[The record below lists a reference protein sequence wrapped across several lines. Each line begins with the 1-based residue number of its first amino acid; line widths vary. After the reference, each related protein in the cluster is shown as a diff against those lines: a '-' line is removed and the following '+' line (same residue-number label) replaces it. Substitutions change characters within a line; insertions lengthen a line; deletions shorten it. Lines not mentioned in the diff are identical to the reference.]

1 MAITVPTI
9 SGPQIQN
16 SALSAPQTQSV
27 TERSLAAEIAQ
38 PVANAALQ
46 IVEKVQQDADTA
58 ALVEAESQLSK
69 WKLDTM
75 FNPEQGVYSRKG
87 KNALNITNQ
96 TLPEYDKQAD
106 AIGNSLTNERQR
118 ARWKEITTRQRQAFD
133 SELNRY
139 EYGERE
145 NYYDEAD
152 KASLEASQTG
162 ALAYYNDP
170 QQVAYYQNKA
180 SAVLA
185 SAGNRKGLPPE
196 AIELSVQK
204 NNSAIAA
211 NVINRLAVDDPMAAQ
226 QFYAKNA
233 GYMTPEDQM
242 TIQKTLGSSVRKQL
256 AYKAGDALYATG
268 TLGAESLPALIVQAE
283 SGGNA
288 AAVSPKGAL
297 GLMQLMPDT
306 AKEMAAEMGIPYD
319 EGRLLADPQYNMAL
333 GTAYLDKMLK
343 RYGGNKTLAVAAYN
357 AGPGNVDEWLKKYG
371 DPRKSKGGVFYG
383 EKSDG
388 MLQLGNIDLNSRPV
402 VKNEDGSISTVR
414 SMSVNFDG
422 QEVLIPTVAADGSR
436 ILSES
441 EAIEQ
446 FKKTG
451 QHLGKFKTPEQASA
465 YAEKLHND
473 QAAQYSSGQ
482 ISEADWI
489 AKIPF
494 EETRNYTGKII
505 GQLEQPEP
513 GSVTYA
519 RAIKQANKID
529 DPELRDL
536 TVARIEDL
544 KKAQD
549 LEDRALYD
557 QAAEMVQAGG
567 YASVDPRLL
576 ARINPEDEQ
585 KLRKL
590 DADLRKGVDPVTDPD
605 KLEEF
610 LGMPSA
616 QLAELSLARDIQPYL
631 SPSDFSKVTTAWRAA
646 KKGDKVT
653 QEALKAENAAVRT
666 VMNLAG
672 IKFGTSKEAQ
682 AESNINNRLQ
692 FENRYN
698 TLRDAFVKQNGADP
712 SPQEAQK
719 IAEQLLIEVKLAD
732 TGLFRE
738 DRLPL
743 WQVKPEQASKAYID
757 AEDIDL
763 NTLSPTDRQ
772 AAVDRLNA
780 EGIQISDETMTEAYL
795 QLLEARG
802 LKVTR

>member
-9 SGPQIQN
+9 NGPQIQN
-16 SALSAPQTQSV
+16 RALSAPQTQSV

-96 TLPEYDKQAD
+96 TLPEFDKQAD
-106 AIGNSLTNERQR
+106 TIGNSLTNERQR

-170 QQVAYYQNKA
+170 GQVAYYQNKA

-242 TIQKTLGSSVRKQL
+242 TIQKTLGSSVRKQF
-256 AYKAGDALYATG
+256 AYRAGDALYATG
-268 TLGAESLPALIVQAE
+268 TLGADSLPALIVQAE

-306 AKEMAAEMGIPYD
+306 AKEMAAEMGVPYD

-333 GTAYLDKMLK
+333 GTAYIEKMRN
-343 RYGGNKTLAVAAYN
+343 RYQGNNALAVAAYN

-371 DPRKSKGGVFYG
+371 DPRTG
-383 EKSDG
+383 E
-388 MLQLGNIDLNSRPV
+388 
-402 VKNEDGSISTVR
+402 
-414 SMSVNFDG
+414 
-422 QEVLIPTVAADGSR
+422 
-436 ILSES
+436 
-441 EAIEQ
+441 
-446 FKKTG
+446 
-451 QHLGKFKTPEQASA
+451 
-465 YAEKLHND
+465 
-473 QAAQYSSGQ
+473 

-494 EETRNYTGKII
+494 EKTRNYTGKII
-505 GQLEQPEP
+505 SQMEQPEP

-590 DADLRKGVDPVTDPD
+590 DANLRKGVDPVTDPD

-610 LGMPSA
+610 LGMPSG

-631 SPSDFSKVTTAWRAA
+631 SPSDFSKVTTAWQAA

-653 QEALKAENAAVRT
+653 QEALKAEQQAIKS

-672 IKFGTSKEAQ
+672 IKFGTSADAQ
-682 AESNINNRLQ
+682 APKNINARLQ

-780 EGIQISDETMTEAYL
+780 EGIQISNETMTEAYL

>member
-16 SALSAPQTQSV
+16 RALSAPETQSV

-96 TLPEYDKQAD
+96 TLPEYDKQAET
-106 AIGNSLTNERQR
+106 IGNSLTNERQR

-133 SELNRY
+133 AELNRY

-226 QFYAKNA
+226 RYYAQQA

-242 TIQKTLGSSVRKQL
+242 QIKKTLGSSVRKQL

-268 TLGAESLPALIVQAE
+268 AFSKDNLKMLVAQAE
-283 SGGNA
+283 SGGRID
-288 AAVSPKGAL
+288 AVSEKGAL
-297 GLMQLMPDT
+297 GLMQVMEET
-306 AKEMAAEMGIPYD
+306 AKEMAAELGIEYNK
-319 EGRLLADPQYNMAL
+319 ERLLTDAQYNMAI
-333 GTAYLDKMLK
+333 GGAYLDKMGE
-343 RYGGNKTLAVAAYN
+343 RYKGSNALAVAAYN

-371 DPRKSKGGVFYG
+371 DPRTG
-383 EKSDG
+383 E
-388 MLQLGNIDLNSRPV
+388 
-402 VKNEDGSISTVR
+402 
-414 SMSVNFDG
+414 
-422 QEVLIPTVAADGSR
+422 
-436 ILSES
+436 
-441 EAIEQ
+441 
-446 FKKTG
+446 
-451 QHLGKFKTPEQASA
+451 
-465 YAEKLHND
+465 
-473 QAAQYSSGQ
+473 

-519 RAIKQANKID
+519 RAIKQANKIE

-610 LGMPSA
+610 LGMPSS

-631 SPSDFSKVTTAWRAA
+631 SPADFSKVTTAWRAA

-653 QEALKAENAAVRT
+653 QEALKAEQSAVKT

-672 IKFGTSKEAQ
+672 IKFGNSADAQ
-682 AESNINNRLQ
+682 STKNIDARLQ

-757 AEDIDL
+757 AEDINL
-763 NTLSPTDRQ
+763 NKLSPTDRQ

>member
-1 MAITVPTI
+1 MAITVPTV

-16 SALSAPQTQSV
+16 RALSAPQTQSV

-58 ALVEAESQLSK
+58 ALVDAESQLSK

-96 TLPEYDKQAD
+96 TLPEFDKQAD

-242 TIQKTLGSSVRKQL
+242 QIQKVLGSSVRKRL
-256 AYKAGDALYATG
+256 AYQAGDALYATG
-268 TLGAESLPALIVQAE
+268 AFTKDNLKMLVAQAE
-283 SGGNA
+283 SGGRID
-288 AAVSPKGAL
+288 AVSEKGAM
-297 GLMQLMPDT
+297 GLMQVMEET
-306 AKEMAAEMGIPYD
+306 AKEMAAELGIEYNK
-319 EGRLLADPQYNMAL
+319 ERLLTDAQYNMAI
-333 GTAYLDKMLK
+333 GGAYLDKMSE
-343 RYGGNKTLAVAAYN
+343 RYAGSNALAVAAYN

-371 DPRKSKGGVFYG
+371 DPRTG
-383 EKSDG
+383 E
-388 MLQLGNIDLNSRPV
+388 
-402 VKNEDGSISTVR
+402 
-414 SMSVNFDG
+414 
-422 QEVLIPTVAADGSR
+422 
-436 ILSES
+436 
-441 EAIEQ
+441 
-446 FKKTG
+446 
-451 QHLGKFKTPEQASA
+451 
-465 YAEKLHND
+465 
-473 QAAQYSSGQ
+473 

-505 GQLEQPEP
+505 SQMEQPEP

-549 LEDRALYD
+549 LEDKAIYD

-567 YASVDPRLL
+567 YSSVDPRLL
-576 ARINPEDEQ
+576 ARISPKDKQ
-585 KLRKL
+585 TLRKL

-616 QLAELSLARDIQPYL
+616 QFAELSLARDIKPYL
-631 SPSDFSKVTTAWRAA
+631 SPADFSKVTTAWQAA

-653 QEALKAENAAVRT
+653 QEALKAEQQAIKS

-672 IKFGTSKEAQ
+672 IKFGTSADAQ
-682 AESNINNRLQ
+682 APKNINARLQ

-780 EGIQISDETMTEAYL
+780 EGIQISNETMTEAYL